1 MKKIVSL
8 FALALLTMS
17 AWAANTYVKV
27 TSLEQL
33 VAGQKYILVNEENSR
48 AMGAIAGTSTTYGS
62 YVGVTITDGIID
74 IEDTDVVEL
83 TADEGGTYSYGP
95 TWHFTYD
102 DGAYMF
108 WNSGNSL
115 SSISSDGANLL
126 SGVKWVPALT
136 TDGVILKNNGDISRI
151 LQYNASSPRFACY
164 TSAQKPA
171 VLYVQDASVTPPVTV
186 AAPTLPESQEFEN
199 SLSVSII
206 NNEEGADL
214 MYALNDGD
222 FTAYNEAL
230 TITETTT
237 VHAKAVKGEVESEVV
252 SATYTKV
259 EPVVLT
265 KPYVKVNSVDE
276 LEVGKKYILVNEERK
291 LAMGEIT
298 GGSTH
303 FGSSIQIPI
312 VEDVAYIGG
321 TDVVE
326 LTLGEGSMDVLGHDT
341 WTFEINGSGSYI
353 LWNTGNS
360 LDAVTGDGAT
370 GATGAQWIADETED
384 GIVLLNKSDN
394 ARKLQYNAS
403 SPRFACYT
411 STQQPAVLYVEYVP
425 AEEEGITTLSQANAL
440 EDGEDFTFNGDA
452 VVTICWKG
460 SVYLRDE
467 SGYGQITDYDGTFE
481 NGQVLS
487 QGWNATKTSVDG
499 WVKFIDAAGLN
510 ASGETNAE
518 LAAAQK
524 LTTVDESM
532 VNAYV
537 YVENVSKSFLPIR
550 SITLPDGTIIP
561 LTGTGNQPAMGNY
574 NIYGIIWK
582 AGDALVFEPV
592 AWEKYV
598 EPPMFLRGDVN
609 GDNEVD
615 IADVTALIDLLLSGE
630 TISPATNPAADCN
643 LDNSI
648 DIADVTA
655 LADYLLSGAW

>member
-1 MKKIVSL
+1 MKKIISL

-27 TSLEQL
+27 TSLDQL
-33 VAGQKYILVNEENSR
+33 EAGKKYILVNEENSR
-48 AMGAIAGTSTTYGS
+48 AMGPIAGTSTTYGS
-62 YVGVTITDGIID
+62 AVAINIIDDVID

-115 SSISSDGANLL
+115 STISTDGANML
-126 SGVKWVPALT
+126 SGVKWVPAST
-136 TDGVILKNNGDISRI
+136 DDGVILKSNGDFSRI

-164 TSAQKPA
+164 TSAQQPA

-199 SLSVSII
+199 SLSVTIT

-214 MYALNDGD
+214 MYALNDGA
-222 FTAYNEAL
+222 FTAYSEAL

-237 VHAKAVKGEVESEVV
+237 VHAKAVKGDVESEVV

-259 EPVVLT
+259 EPVVYT

-276 LEVGKKYILVNEERK
+276 LEVGKKYIIVNEERK
-291 LAMGEIT
+291 LAMGDIT

-303 FGSSIQIPI
+303 YGSSIQIPI

-353 LWNTGNS
+353 LWNSGNS

-370 GATGAQWIADETED
+370 GATGAQWIANATED
-384 GIVLLNKSDN
+384 GIVLTNKSDN

-411 STQQPAVLYVEYVP
+411 TSQQPAVLYVEYVP
-425 AEEEGITTLSQANAL
+425 AEEEGITKLSEANAL
-440 EDGEDFTFNGDA
+440 EDGESFTFNGDA

-460 SVYLRDE
+460 SVYVRDE
-467 SGYGQITDYDGTFE
+467 SGYGQIANYDGTFE

-499 WVKFIDAAGLN
+499 WVKFIDAADLS

-524 LTTVDESM
+524 LTSVDESM
-532 VNAYV
+532 LNAYV
-537 YVENVSKSFLPIR
+537 YVEKVYKSFLPIR
-550 SITLPDGTIIP
+550 AITLADGTTIS
-561 LTGTGNQPAMGNY
+561 LTGTGNQPATGNY

-582 AGDALVFEPV
+582 SGDALVFEPV
-592 AWEKYV
+592 AWETYV
-598 EPPMFLRGDVN
+598 EPPTFLRGDVN
-609 GDNEVD
+609 KDTEVN
-615 IADVTALIDLLLSGE
+615 IADVTALIDMLLSNAE
-630 TISPATNPAADCN
+630 MIPEADCN
-643 LDNSI
+643 LDTQMN
-648 DIADVTA
+648 IADVTA
-655 LADYLLSGAW
+655 LIDYLLSGTWPN

>member
-1 MKKIVSL
+1 MKKIISL

-27 TSLEQL
+27 TSLDQL
-33 VAGQKYILVNEENSR
+33 EAGKKYILVNEENSR
-48 AMGAIAGTSTTYGS
+48 AMGPIAGTSTTYGS
-62 YVGVTITDGIID
+62 AISVTIISGVID
-74 IEDTDVVEL
+74 IEGTDVVEL
-83 TADEGGTYSYGP
+83 TAAEGGTYSYGP

-115 SSISSDGANLL
+115 STISTDGANML
-126 SGVKWVPALT
+126 SGVKWVPAST
-136 TDGVILKNNGDISRI
+136 DDGVILKSNGDFSRI

-164 TSAQKPA
+164 TSAQQPA

-199 SLSVSII
+199 SLSVTIT

-214 MYALNDGD
+214 MYALNDGE
-222 FTAYNEAL
+222 FTAYSEAL

-237 VHAKAVKGEVESEVV
+237 VHAKAVKGDVESEVV

-259 EPVVLT
+259 EPVVYT

-276 LEVGKKYILVNEERK
+276 LEVGKKYIIVNEERK

-303 FGSSIQIPI
+303 YGSSIQIPI

-353 LWNTGNS
+353 LWNSGNS

-370 GATGAQWIADETED
+370 GATGAQWIANATED
-384 GIVLLNKSDN
+384 GIVLTNKSDN

-411 STQQPAVLYVEYVP
+411 TSQQPAVLYVEYVP
-425 AEEEGITTLSQANAL
+425 AEDEGITKLSEANAL
-440 EDGEDFTFNGDA
+440 DDDENFTFNGDA
-452 VVTICWKG
+452 VVTVCWKG
-460 SVYLRDE
+460 SVYVRDE
-467 SGYGQITDYDGTFE
+467 SGYGQIANYDGTFE

-499 WVKFIDAAGLN
+499 WVKFIDAADLS

-524 LTTVDESM
+524 LTSVDESM
-532 VNAYV
+532 LNAYV
-537 YVENVSKSFLPIR
+537 YVEKVYKSFLPIR
-550 SITLPDGTIIP
+550 AITLADGTTIS
-561 LTGTGNQPAMGNY
+561 LTGTGNQPATGNY

-582 AGDALVFEPV
+582 SGDALVFEPV
-592 AWEKYV
+592 AWETYV
-598 EPPMFLRGDVN
+598 EPPTFLRGDVN
-609 GDNEVD
+609 KDTEVN
-615 IADVTALIDLLLSGE
+615 IADVTALIDMLLSNAE
-630 TISPATNPAADCN
+630 MIPEADCN
-643 LDNSI
+643 QDTEMN
-648 DIADVTA
+648 IADVTA
-655 LADYLLSGAW
+655 LIDYLLNGAWPN